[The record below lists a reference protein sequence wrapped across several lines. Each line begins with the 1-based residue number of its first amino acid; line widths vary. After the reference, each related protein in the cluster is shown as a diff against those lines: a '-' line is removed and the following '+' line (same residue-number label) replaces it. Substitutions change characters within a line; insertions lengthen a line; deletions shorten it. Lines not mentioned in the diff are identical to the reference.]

1 MKQAKTSCKILKV
14 NNLTESSEQFTV
26 ENGKPAYLAPQVNV
40 HYVELET
47 GCMAVASG
55 ATSSG
60 TPAVTDWTDDTS
72 TNYGDVSWP

>member
-1 MKQAKTSCKILKV
+1 MKQTKTFCKELEV
-14 NNLTESSEQFTV
+14 NRLVEYSEQFIAG
-26 ENGKPAYLAPQVNV
+26 NRKPIYVSPQVKV
-40 HYVELET
+40 HYVELEMD
-47 GCMAVASG
+47 CMAVTSG